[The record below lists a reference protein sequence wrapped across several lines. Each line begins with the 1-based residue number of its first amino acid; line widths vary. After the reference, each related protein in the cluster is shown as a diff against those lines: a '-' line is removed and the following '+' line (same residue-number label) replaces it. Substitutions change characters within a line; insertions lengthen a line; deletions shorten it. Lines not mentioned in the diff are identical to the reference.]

1 MSDEALG
8 RHEDSRGVIQD
19 LLGPVDAVT
28 EIRTLAGACRGNH
41 YHRRSTQWAYVVSG
55 EMLFASVQ
63 DDGLHEEVH
72 GPGDLV
78 CEPPGQHHA
87 WRAIS
92 DCTVLVFARGPRA
105 ANAYESDV
113 VRLEVPILT

>member
-1 MSDEALG
+1 MAD
-8 RHEDSRGVIQD
+8 RFEDHRGTIID

-28 EIRTLAGACRGNH
+28 EIRSVAGATRGNH
-41 YHRRSTQWAYVVSG
+41 YHAASTQWAYVVSG
-55 EMLFASVQ
+55 QMLFASVQ

-78 CEPPGQHHA
+78 CEPPGIPHA

-92 DCTVLVFARGPRA
+92 DCTVLVFAKGPRA
-105 ANAYESDV
+105 ADAYESDTI
-113 VRLEVPILT
+113 RLEVPLLT

>member
-1 MSDEALG
+1 MADTFEDHRG
-8 RHEDSRGVIQD
+8 RIHD

-41 YHRRSTQWAYVVSG
+41 YHGRTTQWAYVVSG

-78 CEPPGQHHA
+78 CEPAGVRHA
-87 WRAIS
+87 WRAVS
-92 DCTVLVFARGPRA
+92 DCTVLVFTSGPRSGE
-105 ANAYESDV
+105 AYETDT